1 MKLHEF
7 LDYQK
12 KLWEMD
18 KKRYDTSKRPQST
31 YTQNPYNKK
40 ANNNIK
46 SSK

>member
-18 KKRYDTSKRPQST
+18 KRRYDTSKMPQNR
-31 YTQNPYNKK
+31 YDKK
-40 ANNNIK
+40 VNNNTK
-46 SSK
+46 PSK

>member
-12 KLWEMD
+12 KLWDMD
-18 KKRYDTSKRPQST
+18 KKRYDTSKMPQNNYNQST
-31 YTQNPYNKK
+31 YNKK
-40 ANNNIK
+40 ANNSTK